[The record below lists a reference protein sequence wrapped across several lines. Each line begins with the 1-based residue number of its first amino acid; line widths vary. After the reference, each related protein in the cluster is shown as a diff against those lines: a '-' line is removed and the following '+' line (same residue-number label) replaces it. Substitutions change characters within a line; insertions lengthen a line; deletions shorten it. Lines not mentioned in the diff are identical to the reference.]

1 MSNGDGEK
9 RLDCLI
15 CTNELSVTSS
25 FSIFY
30 TVIPHSGH
38 LLANVIQKVLRI
50 CVEQSSLSSTFVCKK
65 CFSKFQEYDR
75 AEEKCNNLKKDILKI
90 FNYNCE
96 KRDPSLVIQGV
107 ACQTEDISDTVV
119 TESESSVGVKLEVG
133 DSSESDDEAD
143 DPAKFNDSNENQES
157 KTPRNK
163 RKSQPAKKTTPT
175 SSTSEK
181 DVSIAPATSE
191 SPEKCPNQ
199 SEGERSQNSPID
211 DNPKFEIRT
220 KDARRRR
227 RYVHPCALCGRLF
240 RRPCEVKQHLLS
252 HGGAKPYRCQL
263 CLRRFGSKSGAG
275 IHALKKHGKD
285 VTVEN
290 IIEVCNDI
298 VSDGS
303 NGGYPPETIKE
314 LLEQNMKEDNGKDRT
329 DGSDSSDGD
338 DDFEW
343 KLENEDELFGGGNND
358 DDDDSKHNFSGG
370 DTTSQHGISE
380 AEGDISNDA
389 KIQKEDIDGKTLKD
403 TKGETN
409 VQKENERKPERK
421 TKAASIS
428 KIAAAAAATVSS
440 NSGNGSED
448 GRKKRKRKKRDPLPK
463 VPKHECPICGKMWR
477 TMSEFKSHV
486 NTHSDERPYI
496 CEICGQA
503 YKHKAALDIHVGMH
517 NGINP
522 FCCPYCNKAFTQKGA
537 LQRHMP
543 IHTGEAPFQCELC
556 GKRFVH
562 HTSFN
567 MHTLAHTGQK
577 SYKCQ
582 VCGLALLSGSH
593 LKRHSRVHTG
603 ERPYQCTT
611 CGKRFAERYN
621 LVAHTRVHD
630 PLGHGSARESSKKLH
645 KCQLCG
651 ASFDRRPKLEDH
663 LALSHNKISDAD
675 DSRKWVGHLISTEL
689 GGHPVLQQ
697 GQTHPLATT
706 PNAVHSQTLPS
717 QQLAAVSASGVG
729 HPPPPLIPGNNHA
742 QPAPAPEHH
751 HPHHHAQQQQPHHPP
766 TQQQQPPQP
775 PQQQQQHVWH
785 HVLFGK
791 GPDSHVDADQHRLLS
806 EMSALG
812 AGLGAPGRGVLS
824 SCLASGHPSLGGHP
838 HHMGNP
844 HALGPTS
851 RLNMFGAD
859 TSN

>member
-9 RLDCLI
+9 RLNCLI
-15 CTNELSVTSS
+15 CTHELSVTSS
-25 FSIFY
+25 FSVFY

-38 LLANVIQKVLRI
+38 LLAHVIQKVLRI
-50 CVEQSSLSSTFVCKK
+50 HVEQAALPSTFVCKK
-65 CFSKFQEYDR
+65 CFTKFQEYDR
-75 AEEKCNNLKKDILKI
+75 AEEKCNNVKKEILKI
-90 FNYNCE
+90 FNNNCE
-96 KRDPSLVIQGV
+96 KHEFCVETTQGV
-107 ACQTEDISDTVV
+107 ACQTDDA
-119 TESESSVGVKLEVG
+119 SEGILPAPVNNVGVKLELR
-133 DSSESDDEAD
+133 DSC
-143 DPAKFNDSNENQES
+143 DSNDDADEESQSCQDEDENPETKKRQV
-157 KTPRNK
+157 K
-163 RKSQPAKKTTPT
+163 RKSQPTKKAAASPI
-175 SSTSEK
+175 SEK
-181 DVSIAPATSE
+181 GTSIAKADSV
-191 SPEKCPNQ
+191 SPEKSQTQ
-199 SEGERSQNSPID
+199 SEGERSQGSPSSGGG
-211 DNPKFEIRT
+211 KFEIRT

-252 HGGAKPYRCQL
+252 HGGAKPYKCQL
-263 CLRRFGSKSGAG
+263 CHRRFGSKSGAG

-298 VSDGS
+298 VPEGGDG
-303 NGGYPPETIKE
+303 GFPPENIKH
-314 LLEQNMKEDNGKDRT
+314 LLEQNMKEEGGKDRS

-343 KLENEDELFGGGNND
+343 KLENEEELFGGGNVY
-358 DDDDSKHNFSGG
+358 DDDDSKHNMSGH
-370 DTTSQHGISE
+370 DTTSQPGGSE
-380 AEGDISNDA
+380 IEGDTSIDLKERDLKTDGDEKAVKDGRND
-389 KIQKEDIDGKTLKD
+389 KEVQ
-403 TKGETN
+403 
-409 VQKENERKPERK
+409 VQKENDKKLDKK
-421 TKAASIS
+421 TKGESSAQSKTPASS
-428 KIAAAAAATVSS
+428 ANATSD
-440 NSGNGSED
+440 D

-463 VPKHECPICGKMWR
+463 VPKHKCPICGKMWR

-630 PLGHGSARESSKKLH
+630 PLGHGSARDSSKKLH

-651 ASFDRRPKLEDH
+651 AGFDRRPKLEDH
-663 LALSHNKISDAD
+663 LALSHNKISDTD
-675 DSRKWVGHLISTEL
+675 DSRKWVGHLITTEL
-689 GGHPVLQQ
+689 GGPTSFQTGQPHPHTGAPAGVSHAQSLPGQQ
-697 GQTHPLATT
+697 HQPV
-706 PNAVHSQTLPS
+706 P
-717 QQLAAVSASGVG
+717 ASGVG
-729 HPPPPLIPGNNHA
+729 HPPPLVPGANHV
-742 QPAPAPEHH
+742 PAPPDHH
-751 HPHHHAQQQQPHHPP
+751 HHH
-766 TQQQQPPQP
+766 QQQQPPQHHHP
-775 PQQQQQHVWH
+775 QPPQPQQAPQPQQQPVWH

-791 GPDSHVDADQHRLLS
+791 GPDAHVDTDQHRLLS

-812 AGLGAPGRGVLS
+812 AGLSGPGRGVLS
-824 SCLASGHPSLGGHP
+824 SCLAGGHPSLGSHP
-838 HHMGNP
+838 HHMSNP
-844 HALGPTS
+844 HALAPAT

-859 TSN
+859 ASN